1 MQRGA
6 WRARVHGVAESDMTS
21 QLSTHTQASIQSIPQ
36 SSRGVIPGGGNIQA
50 KTWKLR
56 RGEMKRREMGNRFRQ
71 RQRMIRVLVY
81 YVMELI
87 VQGN

>member
-1 MQRGA
+1 
-6 WRARVHGVAESDMTS
+6 
-21 QLSTHTQASIQSIPQ
+21 
-36 SSRGVIPGGGNIQA
+36 
-50 KTWKLR
+50 
-56 RGEMKRREMGNRFRQ
+56 MKRKEMGNHFRQ

>member
-1 MQRGA
+1 
-6 WRARVHGVAESDMTS
+6 
-21 QLSTHTQASIQSIPQ
+21 
-36 SSRGVIPGGGNIQA
+36 
-50 KTWKLR
+50 
-56 RGEMKRREMGNRFRQ
+56 MKRKEMGNRFRQ